1 MSRFRS
7 QDDGSGKGHFSTI
20 TEGEKAQE
28 VFTSGG
34 HKYLHKTVN
43 FQRSTGLEV
52 VLCMAFIELCES
64 TEVQKDCSEEKFGI
78 RDCKVRMR
86 SATKDKPVPPI
97 QDLIKQSIQT

>member
-1 MSRFRS
+1 
-7 QDDGSGKGHFSTI
+7 
-20 TEGEKAQE
+20 
-28 VFTSGG
+28 
-34 HKYLHKTVN
+34 
-43 FQRSTGLEV
+43 
-52 VLCMAFIELCES
+52 MAFTELCES